1 MKNMMLCIAVLAMI
15 MGSEIF
21 AQSPVPANGWVPV
34 LVNSTQYIQTTIPV
48 TYYQNV
54 TIPVN
59 VPIIQYYQVPL
70 VYYGPTYQPVVQI
83 VRPCLFCPGRFYYIN
98 SPVKY

>member
-1 MKNMMLCIAVLAMI
+1 MKSLICCIVFLFASSA
-15 MGSEIF
+15 F
-21 AQSPVPANGWVPV
+21 AQSPIINAWVPV
-34 LVNSTQYIQTTIPV
+34 LVNSTQYVQTTVPV

-59 VPIIQYYQVPL
+59 VPTIQYYQVPL

>member
-1 MKNMMLCIAVLAMI
+1 MKYILAIIVSVLCSSV
-15 MGSEIF
+15 F
-21 AQSPVPANGWVPV
+21 AQYPVQQNSWVPV
-34 LVNSTQYIQTTIPV
+34 LVNSTQYVQTTIPI